1 MGKDHH
7 ALMLKRNQG
16 QSGVMERPTHKCLGA
31 KRSSCLNVDTE
42 SRFSIYPRVTYVYIV
57 LHFLIFYQF
66 SIFNKIY
73 LACTKVTAGR
83 VFGSNQEMMAIKS
96 LSFQGRCT
104 LPESATGFI
113 TKSGG
118 LVTLLSVSHH
128 RTPLYSL

>member
-1 MGKDHH
+1 
-7 ALMLKRNQG
+7 MLKLNQG
-16 QSGVMERPTHKCLGA
+16 QSGVVEGLMYKCLSA
-31 KRSSCLNVDTE
+31 ERSSCLNVETE
-42 SRFSIYPRVTYVYIV
+42 PRFSIYPRVTYVYIV

-73 LACTKVTAGR
+73 LDCTKVTAGR
-83 VFGSNQEMMAIKS
+83 VFGFNQEMMAIKS

-118 LVTLLSVSHH
+118 LVTLLSVSHR